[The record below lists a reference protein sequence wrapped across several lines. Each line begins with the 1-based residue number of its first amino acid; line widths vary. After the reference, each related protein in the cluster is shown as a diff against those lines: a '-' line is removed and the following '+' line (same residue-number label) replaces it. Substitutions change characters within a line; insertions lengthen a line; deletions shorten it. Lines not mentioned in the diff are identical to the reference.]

1 MYGYKLCIGVDT
13 NCVDVGVA
21 RQFVSLGSSVVEV
34 SYICELI
41 NQQGA
46 LKLELFVL
54 YLRVLP
60 HTLLAT
66 NIRLAFVG
74 FNFTFDMCMCQH
86 Q

>member
-1 MYGYKLCIGVDT
+1 MYV
-13 NCVDVGVA
+13 
-21 RQFVSLGSSVVEV
+21 LGFE
-34 SYICELI
+34 YRTP
-41 NQQGA
+41 